1 MNATSIPP
9 DRPRNPTHFGGDGL
23 YDKSGVEEATSLE
36 HSMSSLLG
44 IVRRNPLPIA
54 LAIVGLA
61 WMLVSRARR
70 SDRRNQFMSRALP
83 E

>member
-23 YDKSGVEEATSLE
+23 YDKSGVEEATRLE

-44 IVRRNPLPIA
+44 KVRRNPLPIA
-54 LAIVGLA
+54 LALVGLA
-61 WMLVSRARR
+61 WMMVSTARR
-70 SDRRNQFMSRALP
+70 ADRRNHSMRRALP